1 VLLVINYA
9 NSFALT
15 EPLNRNIVSIKTKVM
30 RKGIAES
37 RMANTQLSL
46 KALQALEQKGYKYV
60 QIKGLTADKH
70 YDYVEPYYWLLV
82 PMKELPVDPTKRDIY
97 EPINSD
103 ILKQWA
109 MDISDT
115 QYVISD
121 KP

>member
-1 VLLVINYA
+1 
-9 NSFALT
+9 
-15 EPLNRNIVSIKTKVM
+15 
-30 RKGIAES
+30 
-37 RMANTQLSL
+37 
-46 KALQALEQKGYKYV
+46 
-60 QIKGLTADKH
+60 
-70 YDYVEPYYWLLV
+70 
-82 PMKELPVDPTKRDIY
+82 MKELPVDPTKRDIY

>member
-1 VLLVINYA
+1 
-9 NSFALT
+9 
-15 EPLNRNIVSIKTKVM
+15 M